1 MVVVG
6 LESGFYRGQ
15 VMVVVGLESGFY
27 RGQVMVVV
35 GLESGFYRGSWS
47 SWDWRVVS
55 IGGHGRRGTGEWFL

>member
-1 MVVVG
+1 MVI
-6 LESGFYRGQ
+6 
-15 VMVVVGLESGFY
+15 M
-27 RGQVMVVV
+27 